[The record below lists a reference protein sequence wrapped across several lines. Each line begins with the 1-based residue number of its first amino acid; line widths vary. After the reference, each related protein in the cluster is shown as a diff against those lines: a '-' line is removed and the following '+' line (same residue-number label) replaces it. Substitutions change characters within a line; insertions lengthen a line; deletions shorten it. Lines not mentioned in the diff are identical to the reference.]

1 MKVKTENII
10 LLAALIGLSATLY
23 MLLTETFTPEIPE
36 IKAPLILNETFEVE
50 RNDIYFFEVNLTE
63 GEEVNGYFTVKERVC
78 INFYL
83 LDEENFPRMLADE
96 NFTALKS
103 AIHATHYNF
112 TFTPKKSGKY
122 YFVFDNKRL
131 VEDEVCEKKIITF
144 KLYRTK
150 K

>member
-10 LLAALIGLSATLY
+10 LLAALIGLSAALY
-23 MLLTETFTPEIPE
+23 MLLTETFTPEVPE

-83 LDEENFPRMLADE
+83 LDEENFPKILADE

-103 AIHATHYNF
+103 AIHATHYSF

>member
-1 MKVKTENII
+1 M
-10 LLAALIGLSATLY
+10 LAALIGLSATLY
-23 MLLTETFTPEIPE
+23 MLLTETFTPRVPE

-83 LDEENFPRMLADE
+83 LDEENFPRMLVDE